1 MKTSS
6 VKLYNNQNHF
16 NSMSKRQEPL
26 KVIRVVLCG
35 GLMPKQSVEY
45 SAGYDLYVP
54 VDTVIKRGR
63 QVVKIGVKIGL
74 PPGIDGHIRPRSG
87 FSINGMEGYTI
98 PMFKWFKPKKKR
110 FDADVIEGTID
121 HGYKNEI
128 NIIIN
133 NHDKPFVIEGG
144 TRIAQMVFNKHELPQ
159 LLETDELTGFDR
171 GGGLGHTG
179 TK

>member
-1 MKTSS
+1 MA
-6 VKLYNNQNHF
+6 
-16 NSMSKRQEPL
+16 KRQEPL

-35 GLMPKQSVEY
+35 GLMPKHSVEY

-54 VDTVIKRGR
+54 FDTVIKRGR

-74 PPGIDGHIRPRSG
+74 PPGTDGHIRPRSG
-87 FSINGMEGYTI
+87 FSIKGMEGYTI

-110 FDADVIEGTID
+110 FDADVIEGTVD
-121 HGYKNEI
+121 CGYRDEI
-128 NIIIN
+128 GVIIN
-133 NHDKPFVIEGG
+133 NHGKPFTIEGG
-144 TRIAQMVFNKHELPQ
+144 TRIAQMVFSKHELPQ
-159 LLETDELTGFDR
+159 LLETDELKGFDR

>member
-1 MKTSS
+1 MT
-6 VKLYNNQNHF
+6 
-16 NSMSKRQEPL
+16 KRQEPK

-54 VDTVIKRGR
+54 FDTVIKKGR
-63 QVVKIGVKIGL
+63 QVVKIGVKMGL
-74 PPGIDGHIRPRSG
+74 PQGIDGHIRPRSG

-98 PMFKWFKPKKKR
+98 PQFKWLKPKLKR

-121 HGYKNEI
+121 CGYLNEI
-128 NIIIN
+128 NVIIN

-144 TRIAQMVFNKHELPQ
+144 TRIAQIVFNKHELPQ
-159 LLETDELTGFDR
+159 LLETDELKGFDR

>member
-1 MKTSS
+1 MA
-6 VKLYNNQNHF
+6 
-16 NSMSKRQEPL
+16 KRQEPK

-54 VDTVIKRGR
+54 FDTIVKKGR
-63 QVVKIGVKIGL
+63 QTIPLGIKMGL
-74 PPGIDGHIRPRSG
+74 PQGIDGHIRPRSG
-87 FSINGMEGYTI
+87 FSIKGMEGYTI
-98 PMFKWFKPKKKR
+98 PRFKWFKPKKKR
-110 FDADVIEGTID
+110 FDADVIEGTVD
-121 HGYKNEI
+121 CGYLNEI
-128 NIIIN
+128 NVIIN

-144 TRIAQMVFNKHELPQ
+144 SRIAQIVFNKHELPV
-159 LLETDELTGFDR
+159 LMETDELKGFDR

>member
-1 MKTSS
+1 MG
-6 VKLYNNQNHF
+6 
-16 NSMSKRQEPL
+16 KRQEPK

-35 GLMPKQSVEY
+35 GWMPKQSVEY

-54 VDTVIKRGR
+54 VDTVIKHGR
-63 QVVKIGVKIGL
+63 QIVKIGVKIGL

-87 FSINGMEGYTI
+87 FSIKGMEGYTI
-98 PMFKWFKPKKKR
+98 PLFKWLKPKLKR

-121 HGYKNEI
+121 CGYRDEI
-128 NIIIN
+128 NVIIN
-133 NHDKPFVIEGG
+133 NHGKPFTIEGG
-144 TRIAQMVFNKHELPQ
+144 SRIAQMVFNKHELPV
-159 LLETDELTGFDR
+159 LMETDELKGFDR

>member
-1 MKTSS
+1 MA
-6 VKLYNNQNHF
+6 
-16 NSMSKRQEPL
+16 KRQEPL
-26 KVIRVVLCG
+26 KVYRVVLCG

-54 VDTVIKRGR
+54 FDTVIKRGR
-63 QVVKIGVKIGL
+63 QAIPIGIKIGL
-74 PPGIDGHIRPRSG
+74 PKGIDGHIRPRSG
-87 FSINGMEGYTI
+87 FSIKGMEGYTI
-98 PMFKWFKPKKKR
+98 PLFKWLKPKKKR

-121 HGYKNEI
+121 CGYRDEI
-128 NIIIN
+128 NVIIN
-133 NHDKPFVIEGG
+133 NHGKPFTVEGG

-159 LLETDELTGFDR
+159 LLETDKLKGFDR

>member
-1 MKTSS
+1 MGK
-6 VKLYNNQNHF
+6 KGQA
-16 NSMSKRQEPL
+16 PI

-54 VDTVIKRGR
+54 FDTVIKRGR

-98 PMFKWFKPKKKR
+98 PRFKWLKPKLKR
-110 FDADVIEGTID
+110 FDADVIEGTVD
-121 HGYKNEI
+121 CGYCDGI
-128 NIIIN
+128 GVIIN

-144 TRIAQMVFNKHELPQ
+144 TRIAQLVFSKHELPQ
-159 LLETDELTGFDR
+159 LLETNELTGFDR

>member
-1 MKTSS
+1 MT
-6 VKLYNNQNHF
+6 
-16 NSMSKRQEPL
+16 KRQEPK

-35 GLMPKQSVEY
+35 GWIPKQSVEY

-54 VDTVIKRGR
+54 FDTIVKKGR
-63 QVVKIGVKIGL
+63 QTIPLGIKMGL
-74 PPGIDGHIRPRSG
+74 PQGIDGHIRPRSG
-87 FSINGMEGYTI
+87 FSIKGMEGYTI
-98 PMFKWFKPKKKR
+98 PRFKWFKPKKKR

-133 NHDKPFVIEGG
+133 NHDEPFIIKGG
-144 TRIAQMVFNKHELPQ
+144 TRIAQMVFNVHELPQ
-159 LLETDELTGFDR
+159 LLETGELTGFNR

>member
-1 MKTSS
+1 MA
-6 VKLYNNQNHF
+6 
-16 NSMSKRQEPL
+16 KRQEPL

-35 GLMPKQSVEY
+35 GWMPKQSVEY

-63 QVVKIGVKIGL
+63 QVVPIGVKIGL

-87 FSINGMEGYTI
+87 FSIKGMEGYTI
-98 PMFKWFKPKKKR
+98 PLFKWLKRKKKR
-110 FDADVIEGTID
+110 FDADIIEGTID
-121 HGYKNEI
+121 CGYHDEI
-128 NIIIN
+128 GVIIN
-133 NHDKPFVIEGG
+133 NHGKPFTMEGG
-144 TRIAQMVFNKHELPQ
+144 SRIAQLVFNKHELPQ
-159 LLETDELTGFDR
+159 LLEADELTGFDR

>member
-1 MKTSS
+1 MGRKATI
-6 VKLYNNQNHF
+6 K
-16 NSMSKRQEPL
+16 
-26 KVIRVVLCG
+26 KVINVVLNG
-35 GLMPKQSVEY
+35 GYMPEQSVEY

-54 VDTVIKRGR
+54 YNTVIKRGR
-63 QVVKIGVKIGL
+63 QAIPIGIKIGL

-87 FSINGMEGYTI
+87 FSVKGMEGYTI
-98 PMFKWFKPKKKR
+98 PLFKWLKPKKKR
-110 FDADVIEGTID
+110 FDADVVEGTMD
-121 HGYKNEI
+121 HGYKDEI

-144 TRIAQMVFNKHELPQ
+144 TRIAQMVFNKHELPV
-159 LLETDELTGFDR
+159 LMETDELKGFDR

>member
-1 MKTSS
+1 MA
-6 VKLYNNQNHF
+6 
-16 NSMSKRQEPL
+16 KRQEPL

-35 GLMPKQSVEY
+35 GWMPKQSVEY

-87 FSINGMEGYTI
+87 FSIKGMEGYTI
-98 PMFKWFKPKKKR
+98 PRFKWLKPKLKR

-121 HGYKNEI
+121 CGYHDEI
-128 NIIIN
+128 GVIIN
-133 NHDKPFVIEGG
+133 NHGKPFTIEGG
-144 TRIAQMVFNKHELPQ
+144 SRIAQMVFNKHELPQ

>member
-1 MKTSS
+1 MA
-6 VKLYNNQNHF
+6 
-16 NSMSKRQEPL
+16 KRQEPL

-35 GLMPKQSVEY
+35 GWMPKQSVEY

-87 FSINGMEGYTI
+87 FSIKGMEGYTI
-98 PMFKWFKPKKKR
+98 PRFKWLKPKLKR
-110 FDADVIEGTID
+110 FDADVIEGTVD
-121 HGYKNEI
+121 CGYRDEI
-128 NIIIN
+128 NVIIN
-133 NHDKPFVIEGG
+133 NHGKPFTIEGG
-144 TRIAQMVFNKHELPQ
+144 SRIAQIVFNKHELPV
-159 LLETDELTGFDR
+159 LMETDELKGFDR

>member
-1 MKTSS
+1 MT
-6 VKLYNNQNHF
+6 
-16 NSMSKRQEPL
+16 KRQEPK
-26 KVIRVVLCG
+26 KVIRVVFCG

-54 VDTVIKRGR
+54 FDTVIKRGR

-87 FSINGMEGYTI
+87 FSIKGMEGYTI
-98 PMFKWFKPKKKR
+98 PRFKWFKPKLKR
-110 FDADVIEGTID
+110 FDADVVEGTVD
-121 HGYKNEI
+121 CGYRDEI
-128 NIIIN
+128 GVIIN

-144 TRIAQMVFNKHELPQ
+144 TRIAQIVFNKHELPV
-159 LLETDELTGFDR
+159 LMETDELKGFDR

>member
-1 MKTSS
+1 
-6 VKLYNNQNHF
+6 
-16 NSMSKRQEPL
+16 
-26 KVIRVVLCG
+26 
-35 GLMPKQSVEY
+35 MPKQSVEY

-87 FSINGMEGYTI
+87 FSIKGMEGYTI
-98 PMFKWFKPKKKR
+98 PRFKWLKPKLKR
-110 FDADVIEGTID
+110 FDADVIEGTVD
-121 HGYKNEI
+121 CGYRDEI
-128 NIIIN
+128 NVIIN
-133 NHDKPFVIEGG
+133 NHGKPFTIEGG